1 MILGAQWYI
10 LFNVIAGA
18 SSLPGELLEVCRS
31 LNVRGWFWWRRVL
44 LPGIMPYYLVGAV
57 AAAGGA
63 WNAAIASEMAEWGN
77 VTLVAHGLGAYI
89 AQATLRG
96 DINQIG
102 LGTVVMCVLVM
113 LLNTLFWRPLSD
125 FAARRL
131 KLN

>member
-1 MILGAQWYI
+1 
-10 LFNVIAGA
+10 
-18 SSLPGELLEVCRS
+18 
-31 LNVRGWFWWRRVL
+31 
-44 LPGIMPYYLVGAV
+44 
-57 AAAGGA
+57 
-63 WNAAIASEMAEWGN
+63 MAEWGN